1 MKAGAAPGEIERR
14 TPSLATIQGLV
25 HDVLDGVI
33 AHMSRV
39 LEADVPFINEIS
51 FHLQQMRGKLFRPV
65 LLSLCNRIE
74 EDPDEREISLG
85 SVIEI
90 IHLASLVHDDT
101 IDESD
106 LRRGMPTLNSKWDHK
121 VSVIMGDYLYSR
133 AMSEITR
140 LGDLD
145 LIALAA
151 RVTNDL
157 TIGEMVEIAHHRKLV
172 EDPAQ
177 YFYLIEKKTASLVA
191 TACEMGAVIGA
202 PGHRDMLAAYG
213 HRLGMAF
220 QLVDDLMDYGGE
232 QSVMGKPA
240 GSDLKEG
247 QATFPLLAVL
257 PRLSPAE
264 RRAVHEVFRGDG
276 GARPAAIERVVEL
289 VHERG
294 GIEATRRIAAEYAD
308 RAREALTLLPETPAR
323 EVLDAAVDYVLAR
336 DR

>member
-101 IDESD
+101 IDESA

-121 VSVIMGDYLYSR
+121 VSVIMGPYFPERCPRS
-133 AMSEITR
+133 R
-140 LGDLD
+140 LGDLE
-145 LIALAA
+145 LIALAQSDE
-151 RVTNDL
+151 RS
-157 TIGEMVEIAHHRKLV
+157 TIGEMAEMPITKLV

-177 YFYLIEKKTASLVA
+177 YFYLIEKKTAK
-191 TACEMGAVIGA
+191 
-202 PGHRDMLAAYG
+202 PGRHRLRDGRGDRGPRHRDMLAAYG
-213 HRLGMAF
+213 TVWGWR
-220 QLVDDLMDYGGE
+220 
-232 QSVMGKPA
+232 S
-240 GSDLKEG
+240 SSS
-247 QATFPLLAVL
+247 T
-257 PRLSPAE
+257 
-264 RRAVHEVFRGDG
+264 
-276 GARPAAIERVVEL
+276 
-289 VHERG
+289 
-294 GIEATRRIAAEYAD
+294 T
-308 RAREALTLLPETPAR
+308 
-323 EVLDAAVDYVLAR
+323 
-336 DR
+336 

>member
-1 MKAGAAPGEIERR
+1 MKTGAAPGDIDRK

-25 HDVLDGVI
+25 HEVLDGVI
-33 AHMSRV
+33 AHMSQV
-39 LEADVPFINEIS
+39 LEAEVPFINEIS

-65 LLSLCNRIE
+65 LLSLSNRVE
-74 EDPDEREISLG
+74 EEPDPRETSLG

-90 IHLASLVHDDT
+90 IHLASLVHDDS
-101 IDESD
+101 IDDSA
-106 LRRGMPTLNSKWDHK
+106 LRRGMPTLNDKWDHK

-140 LGDLD
+140 LGDLQ
-145 LIALAA
+145 LIGLAA

-177 YFYLIEKKTASLVA
+177 YFYLIEKKTASLVS

-202 PGHRDMLAAYG
+202 PRYRDQLAAYG
-213 HRLGMAF
+213 QRLGMAF

-232 QSVMGKPA
+232 QAVMGKPA

-247 QATFPLLAVL
+247 QVTFPLLAVL
-257 PRLSPAE
+257 PRLSPSE
-264 RRAVHEVFRGDG
+264 RRDVHEVFRSSG
-276 GARPAAIERVVEL
+276 GASTEAIERVVAL

-294 GIEATRRIAAEYAD
+294 GIEATRRIAGEYAA
-308 RAREALTLLPETPAR
+308 RAREALSPLPENPAR
-323 EVLDAAVDYVLAR
+323 EVLEAAIDYVLAR